1 MFLFSLLSSLPLTTT
16 TATTTTPLTTTQRR
30 RNVIHIYGCDHMVQ
44 RDLKIYF
51 GGFDVVGVRW
61 LDDSSCNVQFK
72 DEFTAKNALFKRI
85 TEAAQGEAREAG
97 LDVFGLNWLE
107 AMPFKKS
114 RSDSFGNV
122 GSMTRMWIRIA
133 TVQDVTHKGMDRPL
147 VQSSTLA
154 GQAAAAGGTFGAMVP
169 GGGAG
174 GDGNA
179 ASTGA
184 SGLAAAGQAAWNQL
198 MSTHN
203 QNKRNRRQKKR
214 RQPKGAAGSAAM
226 RTAGDNATRDA
237 EFEKYASAAKEA
249 RAAGQ

>member
-1 MFLFSLLSSLPLTTT
+1 
-16 TATTTTPLTTTQRR
+16 
-30 RNVIHIYGCDHMVQ
+30 MVH

-107 AMPFKKS
+107 ALPYKKT
-114 RSDSFGNV
+114 RSDTFGSA
-122 GSMTRMWIRIA
+122 GSMTRMWIRLA

-154 GQAAAAGGTFGAMVP
+154 GQAAAAGGTFGALVA
-169 GGGAG
+169 GAG
-174 GDGNA
+174 QNGAGTGVA
-179 ASTGA
+179 ATGA
-184 SGLAAAGQAAWNQL
+184 AGLAAAGQAAWNQL

-203 QNKRNRRQKKR
+203 QNKRNRRKKKKR
-214 RQPKGAAGSAAM
+214 RRAKGAAGSAAM
-226 RTAGDNATRDA
+226 RMADDNAARDA

-249 RAAGQ
+249 RAASK

>member
-1 MFLFSLLSSLPLTTT
+1 
-16 TATTTTPLTTTQRR
+16 
-30 RNVIHIYGCDHMVQ
+30 MVQ

-107 AMPFKKS
+107 ARPYKKS
-114 RSDSFGNV
+114 RSDSFGSA
-122 GSMTRMWIRIA
+122 GSMTRMWIRLA

-154 GQAAAAGGTFGAMVP
+154 GQAAAAGGTFGALMP
-169 GGGAG
+169 GAAG
-174 GDGNA
+174 GDGSV

-184 SGLAAAGQAAWNQL
+184 AGLAAAGQAAWNQL

-203 QNKRNRRQKKR
+203 QNKRNRRKKKR
-214 RQPKGAAGSAAM
+214 RQPKGAAGAAAM
-226 RTAGDNATRDA
+226 RTADDNATRDA

-249 RAAGQ
+249 RAAAK